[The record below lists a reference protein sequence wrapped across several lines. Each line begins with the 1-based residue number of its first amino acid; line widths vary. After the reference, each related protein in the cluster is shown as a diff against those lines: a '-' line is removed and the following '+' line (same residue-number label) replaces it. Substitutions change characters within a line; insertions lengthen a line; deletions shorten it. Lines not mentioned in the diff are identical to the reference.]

1 MNYLTIE
8 QIDVY
13 QTSYELSNFVWKV
26 VIKWDYFAKKVMGHQ
41 YVSAVDSISANLA
54 EGRGRYHKKDKIKCY
69 RYSFWLIERKR
80 RLDKKSNG

>member
-26 VIKWDYFAKKVMGHQ
+26 VIKWDYFAKKVSG
-41 YVSAVDSISANLA
+41 ASIRFS
-54 EGRGRYHKKDKIKCY
+54 
-69 RYSFWLIERKR
+69 
-80 RLDKKSNG
+80 